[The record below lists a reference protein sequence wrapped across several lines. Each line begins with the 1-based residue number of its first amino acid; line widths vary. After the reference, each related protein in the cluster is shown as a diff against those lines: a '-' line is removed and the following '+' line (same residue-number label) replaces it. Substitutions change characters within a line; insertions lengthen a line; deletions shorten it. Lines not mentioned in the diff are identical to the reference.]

1 MLKIVLQFVL
11 QFGRIVLLL
20 VLKILLQFVLQFG
33 RIVLL
38 LVLKLGHTRK

>member
-11 QFGRIVLLL
+11 QFGRIVFLL
-20 VLKILLQFVLQFG
+20 VPKILLQFVLQFG

>member
-20 VLKILLQFVLQFG
+20 VPKIVLEFVLQFG